1 MSLPPQVVLAP
12 AGEREYASSE
22 QGLPLPELATLGI
35 PVAFAGVSV
44 IGLVVQSV
52 ILWTRLRVAATK
64 VIPSTS
70 FEPESTVDVTDV
82 NHENRLSRFV
92 AHRRGWTAFALNC
105 SRLLACL
112 ALLLMNIFTAVT
124 YPSEKPEQ
132 NSLHDETTPTTAIL
146 VIYLYALVLSLAA
159 TLTTSPTSLWATHV
173 NLVLIPTW
181 AVYIYR
187 DVFPLT
193 TFTLS
198 PIDAAEG
205 GWLWAKIAL
214 LTYVALIVPLIIP
227 RPYTPVDPKHPSKP
241 SPEQTASLLSLLLYS
256 WLDGTIV
263 DAYHAEH
270 LKLDQL
276 PPLADYDDAQFLA
289 EHNFLELSPFQVK
302 NKERHIFWGFVHIF
316 RLDLIV
322 MAHLLIF
329 NTFFQFAN
337 PLSIKNLLSYIE
349 DGGEGALVRPWVWV
363 LCLFLGPA
371 LETVS
376 ISFYYL
382 YSMRLLVRMEAMIT
396 QLVFEHSLRMRV
408 KAEAGDGPVPQGKTR
423 EGKQKGEGKNVQ
435 GKVNNLITSDLNAI
449 GFGREILAP
458 LLKIPVVVIL
468 CVIFL
473 YTLLGWSA
481 LAGMTVV
488 VVLIPLPGTLAT
500 RIRKVQAQKMKKT
513 DARVQTVTETMNV
526 IRMIKLFGWES
537 RVKQQLTEKRDHE
550 LDFIKKSKMLEL
562 INGSVNYIIPLLTMI
577 VTFMTYTMVMKREL
591 TASRVFAS
599 MTVFTMFSREIRQS
613 FNFIPLMMRAKVA
626 LDRVNDFLH
635 QTELLDEFSEPGD
648 SLTVASLASSPP
660 SADAIGFKN
669 ASFTWAKDTDLPP
682 TPGSGTRAFKLRI
695 EGDLVFNNGG
705 VNLIVGPTGCG
716 KTSMLMALLGEMHYI
731 PEGPHSFYQ
740 LPRAGG
746 VAYAAQESWVQN
758 ETIRDNIIFGSPY
771 DRERYEKVID
781 QCSLRRDLGLFAAGD
796 LTEVGEKGIT
806 LSGGQ
811 KARITLARAVY
822 SSAEILLLD
831 DVLAALDVHTARWI
845 INKCFKGDLL
855 RGRTVLLV
863 THNVAMT
870 KGLAD
875 FVVALGLDGKISS
888 QGTLSNALERDSK
901 LAAEVAEEQA
911 LIDKTEE
918 IIDDSRS
925 KQSSGKLVV
934 EEEVAVGHVGWSAM
948 KTYLSSLGGSHLWLF
963 WTSFISILAISQSL
977 ENFQVWFLGYWARQ
991 YEIRNPSDVNVPF
1004 YLAIY
1009 SLILLVSAAC
1019 YYSAQA
1025 AYVFGTMRGSRAVH
1039 GQLISSVLGTT
1050 LRWLD
1055 KTPTSR
1061 MIARCTQDIQAVDM
1075 PVPRFLG
1082 DILNYS
1088 MSMLLKLGAIVATS
1102 PIFSLPAVLIAS
1114 TGGWIGRIYMKAQ
1127 LSVKRERSNA
1137 QAPVLGHFG
1146 AAFAGLVS
1154 IRAYGAQDAF
1164 RKESYK
1170 RINRYS
1176 RVSVIFWGLNRWVCI
1191 RIDALGAIFTAALAG
1206 YLVYAKPTTAS
1217 NTGFS
1222 LNMAVGFSGMIL
1234 WWVRM
1239 LNELEVNGNSLE
1251 RIKQYVEI
1259 EQETKPTIDGVPPA
1273 YWPASGDLKVENL
1286 SARYSPDGPSVLHGI
1301 SFEVKSGERV
1311 GIVGRTGS
1319 GKSSLTLSLLC
1330 CIITEGKVYYD
1341 GIATD
1346 SINLDALRSNITIIP
1361 QIPEL
1366 LSGTLRQN
1374 LDPFQQY
1381 DDAVLNDALRSA
1393 GLFSLQSDSEDG
1405 KITLDTPIASGGG
1418 NLSVGQRQILAL
1430 ARAIVRQSKLL
1441 ILDEATSAID
1451 YATDAVIQ
1459 ASLRRELENGVTVLT
1474 VAHRLHTI
1482 MDADKIMVL
1491 DAGRIA
1497 EFGKPSELLKDQ
1509 KGMLRALVDESGDK
1523 EALYAMAQGASASVS
1538 QSCV

>member
-1 MSLPPQVVLAP
+1 MLIFA
-12 AGEREYASSE
+12 RR
-22 QGLPLPELATLGI
+22 PELATLGI

-132 NSLHDETTPTTAIL
+132 NSLQDETTPTTAIL

-458 LLKIPVVVIL
+458 CSCSP
-468 CVIFL
+468 CMC
-473 YTLLGWSA
+473 A

-577 VTFMTYTMVMKREL
+577 VTFMTYVCVSIPIAL
-591 TASRVFAS
+591 TCSSGAHTLDNGDETRIDGVFAS

-716 KTSMLMALLGEMHYI
+716 KTSMLMALLGMITALTFHALAVLLTLLKNHGYRMRL
-731 PEGPHSFYQ
+731 S
-740 LPRAGG
+740 A
-746 VAYAAQESWVQN
+746 
-758 ETIRDNIIFGSPY
+758 PY

-806 LSGGQ
+806 LSGATQ
-811 KARITLARAVY
+811 ARITLARAVY

-934 EEEVAVGHVGWSAM
+934 EEEVAVGHVGWSA
-948 KTYLSSLGGSHLWLF
+948 T
-963 WTSFISILAISQSL
+963 ISQSL

-1273 YWPASGDLKVENL
+1273 YWPTSGDLKVENL